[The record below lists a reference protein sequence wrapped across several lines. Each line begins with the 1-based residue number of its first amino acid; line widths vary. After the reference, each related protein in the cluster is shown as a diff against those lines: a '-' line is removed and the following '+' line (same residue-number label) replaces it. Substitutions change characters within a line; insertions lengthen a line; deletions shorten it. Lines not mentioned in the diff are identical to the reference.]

1 MPKHHAPRRGSLA
14 YLPRARASRSVARVR
29 YWPEVKEGPVLLG
42 FAGYKAGMTY
52 VVMVDDE
59 PGSVNFG
66 KEVVQP
72 VTIIDTPPMYIAAVR
87 AYARDEC
94 GLRTLTEVW
103 ASPIPKD
110 FDRVITP
117 PKNYG
122 VENVEEGLK
131 RIEAALNEVTEFRV
145 LAATQPRLASV
156 PKKKPDLMEIK
167 VGGGTIKEQFEY
179 VRKILGKTISVEEV
193 FKEGQYVDV
202 IAITKGKGFQGPVKR
217 WGVKTLQHKTRKTE
231 RGVGTLGAIGM
242 KRVIYAVP
250 RPGQMGYHQ
259 RTEYNKRILKIGK
272 DGKEVTPKGG
282 FLHYGIVKGNYVLLS
297 GSVPGPAK
305 RLIRLRYPARPP
317 KRVSETPPQITFI
330 SLESQQGV

>member
-1 MPKHHAPRRGSLA
+1 MPKHHAPKRGSLA
-14 YLPRARASRSVARVR
+14 YLPRGRASRSIGRIR

-52 VVMVDDE
+52 IIMVDDK

-66 KEVVQP
+66 KEIVQP
-72 VTIIDTPPMYIAAVR
+72 VTVIDAPPLYIAAIR
-87 AYARDEC
+87 AYTLDES
-94 GLRTLTEVW
+94 GLKTLTEVW
-103 ASPIPKD
+103 ASPLPKD
-110 FDRVITP
+110 FERVITL

-122 VENVEEGLK
+122 AEKVEEGLK
-131 RIEAALNEVTEFRV
+131 RIEMALDEIVEFRV

-179 VRKILGKTISVEEV
+179 VKRILGKTVSADEV

-202 IAITKGKGFQGPVKR
+202 IAITKGKGIQGPVKR

-242 KRVIYAVP
+242 KRVIYTVP
-250 RPGQMGYHQ
+250 RAGQMGYHQ
-259 RTEYNKRILKIGK
+259 RTEYNKRILRIGK
-272 DGKEVTPKGG
+272 DGKEITPKGG
-282 FLHYGIVKGNYVLLS
+282 FLHYGVVKGTYILLS

-317 KRVSETPPQITFI
+317 KRVSETAPQITFI
-330 SLESQQGV
+330 SLESKQGV